1 MIMNNCVSEP
11 KLGLMSNALDERG
24 KLVSL
29 EFSDHEMKRF
39 YYIKSDPQ
47 SGKRGDHAHKF
58 LTQIMF
64 SLQGTWNVRLTRQG
78 ESKDYQL
85 LEDSNYLLIPAG
97 YWRVFES
104 LTQNAILG
112 VIASEVYDESDYIR
126 NFQEFEEWEKNT

>member
-1 MIMNNCVSEP
+1 LVMNSRVSEP
-11 KLGLMSNALDERG
+11 KLGLMANVLDERG

-29 EFSDHEMKRF
+29 EFSGHAMKRF
-39 YYIKSDPQ
+39 YYIKADPH
-47 SGKRGDHAHKF
+47 SGKRGNHAHKI
-58 LTQIMF
+58 LNQILF
-64 SLQGTWNVRLTRQG
+64 SLHGTWNVRLTRQG

-104 LTQNAILG
+104 LNENAILG

-126 NFQEFEEWEKNT
+126 NFQEFEEWEKNN